1 MKSQKKEIPDRQLA
15 AFGRLTVARFM
26 EKDVQY
32 GHLRTKADVLASQM
46 IEGFGAV
53 PIVDEKQR
61 LVGIVSEYDLL
72 AALERGHR
80 WSELSAQDIMTP
92 NPYSV
97 RQENGYRNIDPCF
110 PSQSSD
116 PSTGCRC
123 GRQINRDRGTARHPA
138 GVSQLRSRC
147 CGFITRPLIADSVSC
162 EETLSCQADGSR

>member
-1 MKSQKKEIPDRQLA
+1 MRHPKKDIPDRQLA
-15 AFGRLTVARFM
+15 AFGQLTVARFM

-46 IEGFGAV
+46 IEGFGAM

-72 AALERGHR
+72 AALERGQR

-97 RQENGYRNIDPCF
+97 RPETDIGTLIHVFRASHLIRVPVVDAEGRLIGIVARRDILRGYLNY
-110 PSQSSD
+110 
-116 PSTGCRC
+116 
-123 GRQINRDRGTARHPA
+123 
-138 GVSQLRSRC
+138 GVDVVTS
-147 CGFITRPLIADSVSC
+147 
-162 EETLSCQADGSR
+162 